1 MTTEKGNITIIY
13 TKKEV
18 EEAMI
23 NNDIYS
29 SFIIYND
36 GMLGIQTSKIHH
48 QQLIIIGI
56 KI

>member
-29 SFIIYND
+29 SFIIYNN
-36 GMLGIQTSKIHH
+36 GMLVIQTSKIHH
-48 QQLIIIGI
+48 QQLFIIVI
-56 KI
+56 K